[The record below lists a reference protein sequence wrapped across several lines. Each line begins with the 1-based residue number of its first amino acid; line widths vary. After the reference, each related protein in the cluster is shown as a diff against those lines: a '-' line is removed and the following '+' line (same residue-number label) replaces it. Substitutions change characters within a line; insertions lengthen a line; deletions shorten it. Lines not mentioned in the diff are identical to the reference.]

1 MVERFII
8 IMRAKIS
15 AKRIKRK
22 GKGTHNHSATNG
34 EI

>member
-1 MVERFII
+1 MVT
-8 IMRAKIS
+8 KKS
-15 AKRIKRK
+15 TKKDQKK